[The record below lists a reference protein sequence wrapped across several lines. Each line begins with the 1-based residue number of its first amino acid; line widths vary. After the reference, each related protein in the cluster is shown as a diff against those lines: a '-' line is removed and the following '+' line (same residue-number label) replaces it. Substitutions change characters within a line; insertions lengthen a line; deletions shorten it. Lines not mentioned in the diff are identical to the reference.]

1 MVGAMPTCPQE
12 ETLLTNLKLNIMKR
26 LEIASSHREGRF
38 RVFSLQNN
46 ETKNRV
52 FIEIYECGNNK
63 YALEWDDR
71 YHASKSLIRG
81 HEFEYIQDALVFAE
95 KIYEMWQTAPVE
107 MFFYG
112 GYNIR
117 TITPEIDF
125 RLFSVECKL
134 SPKEAEDV
142 IAAI

>member
-1 MVGAMPTCPQE
+1 M
-12 ETLLTNLKLNIMKR
+12 NR
-26 LEIASSHREGRF
+26 LEVIYSYSDEHF
-38 RVFSLQNN
+38 RTYVLQNRK
-46 ETKNRV
+46 TKRPV
-52 FIEIYECGNNK
+52 FIEIYEWGADK

-81 HEFEYIQDALVFAE
+81 HEFECIQDALVFAE
-95 KIYEMWQTAPVE
+95 KIYEMWQTTPVK

-125 RLFSVECKL
+125 RLFGVECKL
-134 SPKEAEDV
+134 SPKEVEDV
-142 IAAI
+142 IAVL

>member
-1 MVGAMPTCPQE
+1 
-12 ETLLTNLKLNIMKR
+12 MKR

-38 RVFSLQNN
+38 RVFSLRNH

-52 FIEIYECGNNK
+52 FVEIYEYGNNK

-95 KIYEMWQTAPVE
+95 KIYEMWQTTPVE

-117 TITPEIDF
+117 TITPKVDF
-125 RLFSVECKL
+125 RLFGVECKL
-134 SPKEAEDV
+134 SPKKAEGV